1 LQSHDCKDAF
11 IIRPNVNK
19 GLIFTNS
26 FIFRLNAVSQVD
38 DSVDQAM
45 SQATIFPT
53 GAAPPKDPK
62 KPHLGYATEK
72 SSNGEITYYASVGSN
87 GRVSF
92 TPARQVKVNS
102 AEDSTSS

>member
-1 LQSHDCKDAF
+1 
-11 IIRPNVNK
+11 
-19 GLIFTNS
+19 
-26 FIFRLNAVSQVD
+26 LNAISQAD

-45 SQATIFPT
+45 SQAAIFPT

-72 SSNGEITYYASVGSN
+72 SSNGEITYYASIGSN

-92 TPARQVKVNS
+92 TPARQLKVNS
-102 AEDSTSS
+102 AEESTSS